1 MSRTEWENES
11 PGSISVAPLPTLL
24 GTHST
29 PVLGLLLPR
38 AETIYSEEWAQSQG
52 KFLSLCKSKFQEA
65 LGWTPGSLPPSSC
78 QPPPLREVGRLGLG
92 WEQTGLPRSP
102 FPDWVVLASPQSLAP
117 ETPASSLTRLRHIHE
132 SFLSPNVLKIK
143 RATPGPTPPYQ
154 AAHLPPSVPLSQ

>member
-1 MSRTEWENES
+1 MRSKVFRGGKSLLGLVQTDGTVSASQSPPQTSRTEWENES

-78 QPPPLREVGRLGLG
+78 QPPPLREVGRMGLG
-92 WEQTGLPRSP
+92 WEQTGLPPVSLSRLGGTG
-102 FPDWVVLASPQSLAP
+102 FPPVSG
-117 ETPASSLTRLRHIHE
+117 T
-132 SFLSPNVLKIK
+132 
-143 RATPGPTPPYQ
+143 
-154 AAHLPPSVPLSQ
+154 